1 MSYSDFTL
9 KRVKEELNI
18 NVVENRDIFSHIK
31 GTQVS
36 DILLTILK
44 YNVPLAVAI
53 GTEKARS
60 EMIIVNVLIEVK
72 RILEEKISLFSGI
85 NFDVDKGRS
94 LNGFCDF
101 IISNSPEQFY
111 INAPFIA
118 IVSSKD
124 DKTTSGLGQCVA
136 EMYAS
141 SIFNEKDE
149 LQLPTIYGAITT
161 GNNWRFL
168 KYKDN
173 TAFIDLDEYPIE
185 NASKIVGILVKMV
198 NQTA

>member
-9 KRVKEELNI
+9 KKVKEELNI
-18 NVVENRDIFSHIK
+18 KVVENRDMFSHIK
-31 GTQVS
+31 ETKVS

-44 YNVPLAVAI
+44 YNVPLAIAI

-60 EMIIVNVLIEVK
+60 EMIVVNVLIEVK

-85 NFDVDKGRS
+85 NFDVDKSRS

-101 IISNSPEQFY
+101 IISKSPEQFY
-111 INAPFIA
+111 INAPVVA
-118 IVSSKD
+118 IVESKD
-124 DKTTSGLGQCVA
+124 DKTTSGLGQCIA

-149 LQLPTIYGAITT
+149 QQLPAIYGVITT

-173 TAFIDLDEYPIE
+173 KAFIDLDEYSIE
-185 NASKIVGILVKMV
+185 NISKVVGILVQMV
-198 NQTA
+198 SQNA

>member
-31 GTQVS
+31 GTEIS

-53 GTEKARS
+53 GTTIARS
-60 EMIIVNVLIEVK
+60 EMIVVNVLIEVK

-101 IISNSPEQFY
+101 IISKSPEQFY
-111 INAPFIA
+111 INAPVIA
-118 IVSSKD
+118 IVESKD

-149 LQLPTIYGAITT
+149 QQLPTIYGAITT
-161 GNNWRFL
+161 GSNWRFL

-173 TAFIDLDEYPIE
+173 TAFIDFDEYPIE
-185 NASKIVGILVKMV
+185 NASKIVGILVNML
-198 NQTA
+198 NQNA